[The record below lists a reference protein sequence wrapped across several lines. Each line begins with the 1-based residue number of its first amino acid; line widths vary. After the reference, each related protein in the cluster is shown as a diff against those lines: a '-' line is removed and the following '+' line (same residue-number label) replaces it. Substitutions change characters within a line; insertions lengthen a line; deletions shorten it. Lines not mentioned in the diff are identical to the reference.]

1 MLISVGMSRKVVLL
15 GPLPPPHGGVSVYM
29 SLLSEHLRSAG
40 ARVWAYTGGARA
52 EAEHVTYFKHR
63 RLGLVPLVMK
73 EGRGA
78 RVLDATHFH
87 LEHPNPLLLPAW
99 LVLKRLARLRWYKHI
114 HDGSLPSRW
123 REFGPL
129 HRLLF
134 RLAVGAADEFVVVGP
149 ELRRWLVEEVG
160 ARQKVTVIPSLLPI
174 PPGFIRAELSET
186 VKRALGPYL
195 RRAKRV
201 CSIGVF
207 IEPYGFLD
215 AARAV
220 ERVRAETGEDV
231 GLLLLDGGFARDDAY
246 REEVLRGREWIT
258 VLEEVPNREV
268 YAVLGR
274 SHAFVRATSKE
285 GYGISRVEAR
295 WCGLPVVATNV
306 GETRGMLTYDF
317 GDVDALAA
325 RLRRALYEPPA
336 PSDADWAERFRL
348 EAEAH
353 LRALKDV
360 LGITR

>member
-15 GPLPPPHGGVSVYM
+15 GPLPPPHGGVSVYV
-29 SLLSEHLRSAG
+29 SFLSEHLKPLG
-40 ARVWAYTGGARA
+40 ARVWAYLGAGRG
-52 EAEHVTYFKHR
+52 EEEHVSYFKHR
-63 RLGLVPLVMK
+63 RLGLVPLVLK

-87 LEHPNPLLLPAW
+87 LEYPNPLLLPAW
-99 LVLKRLARLRWYKHI
+99 LVLKKLAGLRWYKNI
-114 HDGSLPSRW
+114 LDGSLPSRA
-123 REFGPL
+123 REFGRVR
-129 HRLLF
+129 RLLF
-134 RLAVGAADEFVVVGP
+134 RLAVGAVDEFVVVGP
-149 ELRRWLVEEVG
+149 ELRRWLVEEMG
-160 ARQKVTVIPSLLPI
+160 ARQKITVVPCLLPI
-174 PPGFIRAELSET
+174 PRDFMEAAPSDRNGRRLE
-186 VKRALGPYL
+186 PYL

-268 YAVLGR
+268 YPILGR

-285 GYGISRVEAR
+285 GYGISRVEAK
-295 WCGLPVVATNV
+295 WCGLPVVATNA
-306 GETRGMLTYDF
+306 GETRGMLTYNF
-317 GDVDALAA
+317 GDVAALAA
-325 RLRRALYEPPA
+325 QLKRALYEPATPG
-336 PSDADWAERFRL
+336 DEDWAERFRL

-353 LRALKDV
+353 LQTLKDV